1 MANLKAIADRT
12 HTLSVDLGDGDVL
25 NVTYRPA
32 AYTPE
37 FEQKAQAGIDAG
49 DRDSLGRMV
58 ADIVTDWDLYEDA
71 AHKVKVPL
79 TVDRLRSVPMIVLAP
94 VMESIGGD
102 LRPNLKSG
110 VRSAAGSMEP

>member
-12 HTLSVDLGDGDVL
+12 RSLPVDLGEGDTL
-25 NVTYRPA
+25 NVTYRPG

-37 FEQKAQAGIDAG
+37 FEQKAQDGINAG

-71 AHKVKVPL
+71 AQKVKVPL
-79 TVDRLRSVPMIVLAP
+79 TVDRLRTVPMVVLAP
-94 VMESIGGD
+94 VMEAIGGD
-102 LRPNLKSG
+102 LRPNLTSA
-110 VRSAAGSMEP
+110 VRSGAGSMEP